1 MEELKTL
8 EDRTQVEWALKA
20 AKSKAKAMATDD
32 SQMETTITKAVRSR
46 SSYFRKQ
53 SDSLTFEGVR
63 RLLEKDLGLETFTL
77 DGHKQLIKKL
87 LQENFDSSEDD
98 DASGNLTENETEAE
112 DSKLEKRSG
121 SSDPLEHIMQTEDNG
136 GLKEQEDE
144 LPEKQAEEETD
155 SEKPDQDE
163 TGQAGLEIVDT
174 DVKDEKEP
182 SVEVNEAVI
191 REAFSKRASY
201 LRANIESISM
211 GGVRRLLEQDLQ
223 LQKKALDAH
232 KTLIGK
238 LVDEVL
244 TGPVDSPDD
253 VKETKKKSQ
262 KKKSS
267 KGKENDS
274 KQVEKKKFD
283 STEDSIESTGISRDD
298 EEIEESSETLKESKT
313 KKRKKEDVASKTL
326 KGKKRKKEPD
336 SEEKKSARK
345 VFKKQKAVKDED
357 TEQVKPESMR
367 RKEVESESGDE
378 SPAKH
383 QTSEDTGSDSSVDK
397 VIKKEVK
404 KTTNATVVH
413 GEQVEQLKKIIKAC
427 GMTIPPV
434 VYRKA
439 RQFPESKQ
447 EAHLIQ
453 ELMAILNREG
463 LSSSS
468 TDKEIRAVKKRK
480 EKAKEL
486 EGIDTTNIISEPRGR
501 RATSNFFHPPPQYKA
516 SDEEDDDS
524 DDEDDSKSSED
535 DEPVIEEEESD

>member
-1 MEELKTL
+1 
-8 EDRTQVEWALKA
+8 VEWALKA
-20 AKSKAKAMATDD
+20 AKSEAKAMATED
-32 SQMETTITKAVRSR
+32 SQMETTITEAVRSR

-63 RLLEKDLGLETFTL
+63 RFLENDLGLKTFTL
-77 DGHKQLIKKL
+77 DAHKQLIKKL

-112 DSKLEKRSG
+112 DSKLEKSSRS
-121 SSDPLEHIMQTEDNG
+121 SEPLKQKMQTEDNG
-136 GLKEQEDE
+136 GLKEQEVE
-144 LPEKQAEEETD
+144 LPKKQAEEETD
-155 SEKPDQDE
+155 IETPDQDE
-163 TGQAGLEIVDT
+163 TSQAGPEKVDT
-174 DVKDEKEP
+174 EVKDKKEAT
-182 SVEVNEAVI
+182 VEVNEAVI

-201 LRANIESISM
+201 LRAEIESISM

-223 LQKKALDAH
+223 LEKKALDAH

-244 TGPVDSPDD
+244 TSPIDAPND

-274 KQVEKKKFD
+274 EQEVEKKKFD

-298 EEIEESSETLKESKT
+298 EEIEETRETLKGNKS
-313 KKRKKEDVASKTL
+313 KKRRGEDVTSKTL
-326 KGKKRKKEPD
+326 KAKKRKKEPE
-336 SEEKKSARK
+336 SEEKKSVKK
-345 VFKKQKAVKDED
+345 VSKKQKAVKDED
-357 TEQVKPESMR
+357 TEQLKPESMR
-367 RKEVESESGDE
+367 KKEVESDSEDE
-378 SPAKH
+378 SPVKH
-383 QTSEDTGSDSSVDK
+383 QTSEVTDSDSSVDK
-397 VIKKEVK
+397 VIKKEGK
-404 KTTNATVVH
+404 KATNASVVH
-413 GEQVEQLKKIIKAC
+413 GERVEHLKKIIKAC
-427 GMTIPPV
+427 GMTVPPI

-439 RQFPESKQ
+439 RQYPESKQ
-447 EAHLIQ
+447 EAQLIE
-453 ELMAILNREG
+453 ELMAILKREG
-463 LSSSS
+463 LSSSP
-468 TDKEIRAVKKRK
+468 TDKEIRAVKRRK

-501 RATSNFFHPPPQYKA
+501 RAASNFFLPPPQYKV
-516 SDEEDDDS
+516 SDEDEEDS

>member
-1 MEELKTL
+1 M
-8 EDRTQVEWALKA
+8 KA

-32 SQMETTITKAVRSR
+32 AQMETTITKAVRSR

-63 RLLEKDLGLETFTL
+63 RLLEKDLGLETSTL
-77 DGHKQLIKKL
+77 DGHKQFIKKL

-112 DSKLEKRSG
+112 DSKLENRSG
-121 SSDPLEHIMQTEDNG
+121 SSDPLEHKMQTEDNG
-136 GLKEQEDE
+136 GLKDQEDK

-163 TGQAGLEIVDT
+163 TGQADLEMVDT

-182 SVEVNEAVI
+182 SFEVNDAVI
-191 REAFSKRASY
+191 KEAFSKRASY

-223 LQKKALDAH
+223 LEKKALDAH

-244 TGPVDSPDD
+244 ASPIDSLDD

-267 KGKENDS
+267 NGKDNDS

-298 EEIEESSETLKESKT
+298 EEIEETKETLKESKT
-313 KKRKKEDVASKTL
+313 KKRKGEDVASKTL
-326 KGKKRKKEPD
+326 KGKKRKKEPE

-345 VFKKQKAVKDED
+345 VLKKQKTVKDED

-367 RKEVESESGDE
+367 RKDVESESGDE

-383 QTSEDTGSDSSVDK
+383 QTSEGTGSDSSVDK
-397 VIKKEVK
+397 VIKKEGK
-404 KTTNATVVH
+404 KTTNTTVVH
-413 GEQVEQLKKIIKAC
+413 GEQVEHLKKIIKAC

-439 RQFPESKQ
+439 RQSPESKQ

-453 ELMAILNREG
+453 ELMAILNKEG
-463 LSSSS
+463 LSSNP

-501 RATSNFFHPPPQYKA
+501 RATSNFFHPPPQYKV